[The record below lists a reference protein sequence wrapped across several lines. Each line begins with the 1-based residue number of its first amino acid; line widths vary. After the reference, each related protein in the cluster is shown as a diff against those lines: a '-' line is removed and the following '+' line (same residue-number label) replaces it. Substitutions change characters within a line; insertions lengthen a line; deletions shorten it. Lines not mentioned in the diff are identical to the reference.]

1 MRELAKQAATNGDA
15 ILLLDFE
22 NAFNTSDRD
31 LMISLSARRCPDLKN
46 LTWWLYKKEPR
57 LITSNGDVIRCA
69 TGTQQGCRLSN
80 PLVAL
85 LMNIFHEKIKDI
97 PGFRTTLFYWDD
109 TALVGT
115 PAALTTAAKI
125 FSDCWRETG
134 LRLRWKKCHL
144 YGTPNTINAPR
155 STQNKNLPEAITLHK
170 DLNIE
175 WLKAPIGSNK
185 WVSQWLQRNSPIFKK
200 SHKLYAQ
207 WSINTKPAHC

>member
-1 MRELAKQAATNGDA
+1 MRELAKQAPTNGDA

-46 LTWWLYKKEPR
+46 LTWWLYKKEQR

-109 TALVGT
+109 TTLVGT

-155 STQNKNLPEAITLHK
+155 STQNKNLQKQSPCTRTLTSNGTRPQL
-170 DLNIE
+170 D
-175 WLKAPIGSNK
+175 PISGYRTGYKETLRS
-185 WVSQWLQRNSPIFKK
+185 SRN
-200 SHKLYAQ
+200 HTNYMR
-207 WSINTKPAHC
+207 NGV